1 MKFKLFIALLCV
13 FAGSYLVWGIDI
25 AMGLG
30 LASLGLFSLADILIT
45 KRAKRY
51 KLTAIHGTFRAD
63 IEGNDLQKVE
73 QDLDHAVRRWQ
84 ILQQ

>member
-25 AMGLG
+25 AMGIG

-63 IEGNDLQKVE
+63 IEGNDLKQVE
-73 QDLDHAVRRWQ
+73 RELGNAVKNWQ
-84 ILQQ
+84 FLKQ